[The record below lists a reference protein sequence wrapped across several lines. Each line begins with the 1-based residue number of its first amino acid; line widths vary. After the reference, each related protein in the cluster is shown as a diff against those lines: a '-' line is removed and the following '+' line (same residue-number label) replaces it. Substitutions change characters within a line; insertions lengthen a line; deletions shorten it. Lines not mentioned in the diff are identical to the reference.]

1 MSTVPHS
8 DVAVTLDDTLG
19 AAFVGHTV
27 TTVLYGI
34 TTLQTFMYYRYN
46 QKDSVI
52 LKASVAGLWLLD
64 SLHVGLITA
73 AMYWYCIT
81 SFSNLSAVQRPIWP
95 IPAMIIVSNISNS
108 IVRAIFCHR
117 LYRLGHRSLWLPAI
131 IAAMSIFIIVLP
143 SPPDVANSGV
153 LTTPHVVP
161 DFSAK
166 LFHVDSYARITEFS
180 WGLYGGLAV
189 EAAVDLTVAVA
200 QCVLLRKFE
209 TGIRSTDSS
218 IRVLMT
224 YSINTGLLTS
234 FCAIGAV
241 ISFAAAPQ
249 KFIYFAFYFVLSKM
263 YVNSL
268 LATLNA
274 RRSILGRVS
283 RRRHAAAAAD
293 KEVAFPMGGTTTDT
307 RHDGD
312 LSAFDTSMH
321 GAGIELVDLPS
332 PGSYAQFT
340 TVISA
345 APFVSDSIVQ
355 GAKGKIGSSSDMSDS
370 YSG

>member
-1 MSTVPHS
+1 MSAVPHNE
-8 DVAVTLDDTLG
+8 VIALDDTLG
-19 AAFVGHTV
+19 AAFIGHTV
-27 TTVLYGI
+27 ATVLYGI

-46 QKDSVI
+46 LKDPPI

-64 SLHVGLITA
+64 SLHVGLITG

-81 SFSNLSAVQRPIWP
+81 NFTNLMAVQKPIWP
-95 IPAMIIVSNISNS
+95 ITTMILVSNLSNS
-108 IVRAIFCHR
+108 IIRGIFCHR
-117 LYRLGHRSLWLPAI
+117 LYRLGHRSLWLPTI
-131 IAAMSIFIIVLP
+131 IAAMSIFIIV
-143 SPPDVANSGV
+143 DAAY
-153 LTTPHVVP
+153 
-161 DFSAK
+161 FSTK
-166 LFHVDSYARITEFS
+166 LFHVDSFTRITEFS
-180 WGLYGGLAV
+180 WGLYAGLAV
-189 EAAVDLTVAVA
+189 EATVDLVVAIA

-241 ISFAAAPQ
+241 VSFAAAPR

-274 RRSILGRVS
+274 RGSILGRGS
-283 RRRHAAAAAD
+283 RRRRAAAVED
-293 KEVAFPMGGTTTDT
+293 KEVAFPTAGTTTDT
-307 RHDGD
+307 GRNGASG
-312 LSAFDTSMH
+312 LSAFDASVH
-321 GAGIELVDLPS
+321 GAGIE
-332 PGSYAQFT
+332 FT

-355 GAKGKIGSSSDMSDS
+355 GTKGRTGSLVDMSDS
-370 YSG
+370 YSTV